1 MATFLTACL
10 IIGAVAYIANIVLDA
25 VDVWMSR

>member
-10 IIGAVAYIANIVLDA
+10 IIGIVAYVANLVIGA